1 MCCWPFFA
9 FLFDK
14 RNKFECFKTFQPL
27 GPTVK
32 RLDFQ
37 KNLSKVMNNNY
48 WTKTDYRNHNLS
60 KILDKN
66 DAQVVEKKIG
76 SVKTKNLIDIG
87 KAPDV
92 KASVEPA
99 VSNNLIGGFGK
110 RLKPQVR
117 EEGSRLVSGPKQ
129 KEHILAKYQAE
140 FGKGKSIVTT
150 AQGKLPLL
158 NFEPPSQCH
167 LIRSCRMKPDLKKSY
182 SVEDPGLL
190 NIVVFFG
197 RIFVE

>member
-32 RLDFQ
+32 RIDFQ
-37 KNLSKVMNNNY
+37 KNLSRVMNNNY

-66 DAQVVEKKIG
+66 DAQVVEREIG
-76 SVKTKNLIDIG
+76 SNKTKNLIDVG
-87 KAPDV
+87 KAPGV
-92 KASVEPA
+92 RASVEPA

-110 RLKPQVR
+110 
-117 EEGSRLVSGPKQ
+117 
-129 KEHILAKYQAE
+129 
-140 FGKGKSIVTT
+140 
-150 AQGKLPLL
+150 
-158 NFEPPSQCH
+158 
-167 LIRSCRMKPDLKKSY
+167 D
-182 SVEDPGLL
+182 
-190 NIVVFFG
+190 
-197 RIFVE
+197 